1 MRVVQQGPRLFEGMS
16 EVRGAAIEAW
26 SGLWEGALASHDH
39 RMVLAVEVGDGSV
52 AWTVRR

>member
-1 MRVVQQGPRLFEGMS
+1 MS